1 MSLVS
6 PFARPALAAAFV
18 VDGVDA
24 VLHPDK
30 HAEKLRRLEPTLRKA
45 GVPSA
50 LYANPKLLTRASG
63 AVSAVAG
70 LMLATGRSPR
80 AAALTLAAIN
90 VPLTVV
96 HNPVWAATNPTQR
109 REYLSG
115 LLRGFSLGGGLLFA
129 AADRGGKPS
138 WGWRVE
144 NAREHRSEL
153 REAKAAV
160 KDRYKD

>member
-6 PFARPALAAAFV
+6 PFARPALAAPFV
-18 VDGVDA
+18 IDGVDA

-30 HAEKLRRLEPTLRKA
+30 HAEKLQRLEPTLRKA

-50 LYANPKLLTRASG
+50 LYANPKLITRLSG

-70 LMLATGRSPR
+70 LMLATNRSPR
-80 AAALTLAAIN
+80 AAALTLAVIN

-96 HNPVWAATNPTQR
+96 HNPVWAASNGQQR

-115 LLRGFSLGGGLLFA
+115 LLRGVGLGGGLLFA
-129 AADRGGKPS
+129 AAYRGGKPS
-138 WGWRVE
+138 WAWRVE
-144 NAREHRSEL
+144 NAREQRSEL
-153 REAKAAV
+153 REAKAAL
-160 KDRYKD
+160 KERYKN